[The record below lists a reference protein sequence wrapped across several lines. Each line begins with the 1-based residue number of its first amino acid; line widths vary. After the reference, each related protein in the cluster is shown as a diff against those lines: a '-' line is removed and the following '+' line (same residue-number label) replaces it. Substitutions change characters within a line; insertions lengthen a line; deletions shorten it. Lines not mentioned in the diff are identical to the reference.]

1 MHHVG
6 EKEDMH
12 ITCLL
17 ENLKGRDSFGDI
29 AIMRG
34 IY

>member
-1 MHHVG
+1 
-6 EKEDMH
+6 MH
-12 ITCLL
+12 ITCFL

-29 AIMRG
+29 TIMRG